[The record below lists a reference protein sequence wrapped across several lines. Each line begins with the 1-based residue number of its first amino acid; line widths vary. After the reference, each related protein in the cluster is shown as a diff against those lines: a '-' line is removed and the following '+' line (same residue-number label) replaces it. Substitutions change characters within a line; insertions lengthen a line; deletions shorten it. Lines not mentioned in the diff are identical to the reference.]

1 MLTVHGCQ
9 INARCVKVL
18 LGIDILLP
26 IRHQLLTICHALF
39 AMRHKLFQLPISFH
53 LSLSYLRSIMEI
65 TVQTAE
71 KLRLTAEEFE
81 LIKQKLGRTPNFTEL
96 CAFSGM
102 WSEHCSYKNSI
113 KWLKTL
119 PRDGGRMLVAAG
131 EENAGLMDMG
141 NGFGVVFKI
150 ESHNHPSAIEPFQGA
165 ATGVGGIQRDIFT
178 MGARPIASLNSLRFG
193 NLKDKKT
200 QRLLTGVVHGI
211 GHYGNCFGVPTVGG
225 EVYFEDCYHTN
236 PLVNAMSV
244 GIMKA
249 GDMISATAAGIGN
262 PVFFVGSAT
271 GKDGIGGASF
281 ASADIT
287 AESAEELP
295 AVQVGDP
302 FQEKKLL
309 EACLEL
315 VNTGAVVG
323 MQDMGAAG
331 IICSTA
337 EMSAKG
343 GVGMRIDLEK
353 VPTRQQNMK
362 AWELLL
368 SESQERMLIVVEK
381 GKEEAVLK
389 VFEKWDLSASNIGEV
404 TGDGLLKFYM
414 HGELEAEIPAHEL
427 VLGGGAPQYTR
438 DYREPKYFEK
448 INAFNINT
456 VSDVTEL
463 KSVAEQ
469 LVQIPNIAS
478 KRWVYTQ
485 YDSMVGAA
493 NTSTNAPSDATV
505 VLAKGTGK
513 GLAVT
518 VDCNSRY
525 VFADPYKGGM
535 IAVAEAARNIVC
547 SGGEPIGVTNCLNFG
562 NPYDP
567 EVYYQFVKAVTGMGD
582 ACRKFNTPVTGG
594 NVSFYNQNPDGP
606 VYPTPTIG
614 MVGIV
619 DDVSARMT
627 LDFKNEGDVIV
638 LIGTQ
643 QNDIASSEYLHKL
656 KNIEFSPAPHFDL
669 EEELNVQQ
677 LVTKLIKQ
685 QSVKSVH
692 DISEG
697 GLAITLLESGFHRNL
712 GFAVQATTDL
722 RKDAFWFG
730 EAQSRI
736 VVSCTKDQLSVIES
750 AAQKAGISI
759 TVLGTVTSGII
770 TVNNEAWGSIH
781 EWKNLYDTAIEK
793 LIN

>member
-1 MLTVHGCQ
+1 
-9 INARCVKVL
+9 
-18 LGIDILLP
+18 
-26 IRHQLLTICHALF
+26 
-39 AMRHKLFQLPISFH
+39 
-53 LSLSYLRSIMEI
+53 MEI
-65 TVQTAE
+65 TAKTAQQ
-71 KLRLTAEEFE
+71 LRITEEEFE

-193 NLKDKKT
+193 NIEDIKT
-200 QRLLTGVVHGI
+200 KRLLTGIVHGI

-244 GIMKA
+244 GIMQSNK
-249 GDMISATAAGIGN
+249 MISATAAGIGN

-281 ASADIT
+281 ASAEIT
-287 AESAEELP
+287 AESTEELP

-309 EACLEL
+309 EACLE
-315 VNTGAVVG
+315 VIDTNAIIG

-343 GVGMRIDLEK
+343 GVGMRIDLDK

-381 GKEEAVLK
+381 GKEAAVLA
-389 VFEKWDLSASNIGEV
+389 VFDKWDLSCSKIGEV

-414 HGELEAEIPAHEL
+414 HGELEAEIPAYEL

-438 DYREPKYFEK
+438 EYTAPKYFEK
-448 INAFNINT
+448 IKAF
-456 VSDVTEL
+456 DVNSIVDTNDI
-463 KSVAEQ
+463 KAVAEQ

-478 KRWVYTQ
+478 KRWIYTQ
-485 YDSMVGAA
+485 YDSMVGAG
-493 NTSTNAPSDATV
+493 NTSTNAPSDASI

-513 GLAVT
+513 ALAIT
-518 VDCNSRY
+518 VDCNSKY
-525 VFADPYKGGM
+525 VFADPYVGSM

-614 MVGIV
+614 MVGIL
-619 DDVSARMT
+619 DDFGNRMT
-627 LDFKNEGDVIV
+627 LNFKKEGDIIL
-638 LIGTQ
+638 LIGDQ
-643 QNDIASSEYLHKL
+643 KNDINSSEYLHKL
-656 KNIEFSPAPHFDL
+656 KSVEYSPAPYFDL
-669 EEELNVQQ
+669 DQEYNVQSF
-677 LVTKLIKQ
+677 VTALIKDKLI
-685 QSVKSVH
+685 QSAH

-697 GLAITLLESGFHRNL
+697 GLAITLLESGFTNDL
-712 GFAVQATTDL
+712 GFEVNATETI

-730 EAQSRI
+730 EAQSRV
-736 VVSCTKDQLSVIES
+736 VVSVTKDKLATILQHAKV
-750 AAQKAGISI
+750 ADI
-759 TVLGTVTSGII
+759 TVTELGTVSSGEIK
-770 TVNNEAWGSIH
+770 VNGSDWGNISN
-781 EWKNLYDTAIEK
+781 WKNKYDTAIEK
-793 LIN
+793 LLN

>member
-1 MLTVHGCQ
+1 
-9 INARCVKVL
+9 
-18 LGIDILLP
+18 
-26 IRHQLLTICHALF
+26 
-39 AMRHKLFQLPISFH
+39 
-53 LSLSYLRSIMEI
+53 MEI
-65 TVQTAE
+65 TAKTAQQ
-71 KLRLTAEEFE
+71 LRITEEEFE

-193 NLKDKKT
+193 NIEDIKT
-200 QRLLTGVVHGI
+200 KRLLTGIVHGI

-244 GIMKA
+244 GIMQSNK
-249 GDMISATAAGIGN
+249 MISATAAGIGN

-281 ASADIT
+281 ASAEIT
-287 AESAEELP
+287 AESTEELP

-309 EACLEL
+309 EACLE
-315 VNTGAVVG
+315 VIDTNAIIG

-343 GVGMRIDLEK
+343 GVGMRIDLDK

-381 GKEEAVLK
+381 GKEAGVLAV
-389 VFEKWDLSASNIGEV
+389 FDKWDLSCSKIGEV

-414 HGELEAEIPAHEL
+414 HGELEAEIPAYEL

-438 DYREPKYFEK
+438 EYTAPKYLEK
-448 INAFNINT
+448 IKAFDPNSIADIN
-456 VSDVTEL
+456 DI

-478 KRWVYTQ
+478 KRWIYTQ
-485 YDSMVGAA
+485 YDSMVGAG
-493 NTSTNAPSDATV
+493 NTSTNAPSDASI

-513 GLAVT
+513 ALAIT
-518 VDCNSRY
+518 VDCNSKY
-525 VFADPYKGGM
+525 VFADPYIGSM

-582 ACRKFNTPVTGG
+582 ACKKFNTPVTGG

-614 MVGIV
+614 MVGIL
-619 DDVSARMT
+619 DDFENRMT
-627 LDFKNEGDVIV
+627 LNFKKEGDIIL
-638 LIGTQ
+638 LIGDQ
-643 QNDIASSEYLHKL
+643 KNDINSSEYLHKL
-656 KNIEFSPAPHFDL
+656 KSVEYSPAPYFDL
-669 EEELNVQQ
+669 DQEFNVQSF
-677 LVTKLIKQ
+677 VAAIIKDRLI
-685 QSVKSVH
+685 QSAH

-697 GLAITLLESGFHRNL
+697 GLAITLLESGFTNDL
-712 GFAVQATTDL
+712 GFEINATETI

-730 EAQSRI
+730 ESQSRV
-736 VVSCTKDQLSVIES
+736 VVSVTKDKLATILQHAKV
-750 AAQKAGISI
+750 AGI
-759 TVLGTVTSGII
+759 TVTELGTVSAGEIK
-770 TVNNEAWGSIH
+770 VNGADWGNISK
-781 EWKNLYDTAIEK
+781 WKYKYDTAIEK
-793 LIN
+793 LLS

>member
-1 MLTVHGCQ
+1 
-9 INARCVKVL
+9 
-18 LGIDILLP
+18 
-26 IRHQLLTICHALF
+26 
-39 AMRHKLFQLPISFH
+39 
-53 LSLSYLRSIMEI
+53 MEI
-65 TVQTAE
+65 TVTTAE

-81 LIKQKLGRTPNFTEL
+81 SIKQKLGRIPNFTEL

-193 NLKDKKT
+193 NLRDKKT
-200 QRLLTGVVHGI
+200 QRLLSGIVHGI

-244 GIMKA
+244 GIMQSNK
-249 GDMISATAAGIGN
+249 MVSATATGTGN
-262 PVFFVGSAT
+262 PVLFVGSAT

-287 AESAEELP
+287 ADSTEELP

-309 EACLEL
+309 EACLE
-315 VNTGAVVG
+315 VIETGAVIG

-343 GVGMRIDLEK
+343 GVGMRIDLDK
-353 VPTRQQNMK
+353 VPARQKNMK

-368 SESQERMLIVVEK
+368 SESQERMLVVVER
-381 GKEEAVLK
+381 GKEAAVLA
-389 VFEKWDLSASNIGEV
+389 VFEKWDLSCSEIGQV
-404 TGDGLLKFYM
+404 TDDGLLKFYM
-414 HGELEAEIPAHEL
+414 HGKLEAEIPAHEL

-438 DYREPKYFEK
+438 EYKEPAYFAK
-448 INAFNINT
+448 IKLFDINSMED
-456 VSDVTEL
+456 VSDL
-463 KSVAEQ
+463 KSIAVQ

-478 KRWVYTQ
+478 KRWIYTQ
-485 YDSMVGAA
+485 YDSTVGAA
-493 NTSTNAPSDATV
+493 NASTNAPSDACV

-513 GLAVT
+513 ALAIT
-518 VDCNSRY
+518 VDCNSKY
-525 VFADPYKGGM
+525 VFADPYQGGM

-567 EVYYQFVKAVTGMGD
+567 EVYYQFVKAVSGMGD
-582 ACRKFNTPVTGG
+582 ACRKFKTPVTGG

-614 MVGIV
+614 MVGII
-619 DDVSARMT
+619 DDFDNRMT
-627 LDFKNEGDVIV
+627 LHFKNAGDLIL
-638 LIGTQ
+638 LIGKQ
-643 QNDIASSEYLHKL
+643 QNDIGSSEYLHKL
-656 KNIEFSPAPHFDL
+656 KNVAYSPAPYFDL
-669 EEELNVQQ
+669 DEELAVQEF
-677 LVTKLIKQ
+677 VSAIIKEKRIN
-685 QSVKSVH
+685 SAH

-697 GLAITLLESGFHRNL
+697 GLAVTLLESGFTNDL
-712 GFAVQATTDL
+712 GFNVAAASEL
-722 RKDAFWFG
+722 RKDAYWFG
-730 EAQSRI
+730 EAQGRV
-736 VVSCTKDQLSVIES
+736 VVSCSKLQSEGLQLKAKE
-750 AAQKAGISI
+750 AGIPV
-759 TVLGTVTSGII
+759 TELGTVTDGKIM
-770 TVNNEAWGSIH
+770 VNGEDWGNSV
-781 EWKNLYDTAIEK
+781 EWKEKYDTAIEK
-793 LIN
+793 LLNNQ